1 MGDHLMTMEKTLD
14 NAAFERTAVA
24 SCCVLLL
31 AGCVSQKD
39 TMIEHGYPLAY
50 AEGFDDGC
58 HSGRQAGGSVF
69 DQFKKDVR
77 RFDDEKQYA
86 QGWSDGFR
94 QCESEQEAIAR
105 QTRMAIEQ
113 QRLSEARK
121 RNELEQQYHLEREA
135 MKGVD
140 TSNFKYLK

>member
-1 MGDHLMTMEKTLD
+1 MK
-14 NAAFERTAVA
+14 NIN
-24 SCCVLLL
+24 LLL
-31 AGCVSQKD
+31 IVAFVSCFMLLSGCVSQKE
-39 TMIEHGYPLAY
+39 TMIKQGYPLSY

-58 HSGRQAGGSVF
+58 HSGNKAGGSLF

-77 RFDDEKQYA
+77 RFESDTKYA

-94 QCESEQEAIAR
+94 QCESQQEAIQR

-113 QRLSEARK
+113 QKLSEQK
-121 RNELEQQYHLEREA
+121 KQNDLQEQYHLEREA
-135 MKGVD
+135 VKGVD

>member
-1 MGDHLMTMEKTLD
+1 MD
-14 NAAFERTAVA
+14 NSGFTKIAVTTFF
-24 SCCVLLL
+24 VLLL
-31 AGCVSQKD
+31 TGCVSQKD
-39 TMIEHGYPLAY
+39 TMIKQGYPLAY

-77 RFDDEKQYA
+77 RFEGEKQFA
-86 QGWSDGFR
+86 QGSSDGFR
-94 QCESEQEAIAR
+94 QCESEQEAIER
-105 QTRMAIEQ
+105 QTRMTIEQ

-121 RNELEQQYHLEREA
+121 RDELEQQYHLEREA
-135 MKGVD
+135 VKGVD